1 MVDYHVHT
9 TFSDGEKTPEEV
21 INLAVSLGIEKLA
34 ITDHFDAFDPGL
46 SRDQKTTGEL
56 LRHFDKIRN
65 LAAGSSIT
73 VYCGIETC
81 TDESGHLRV
90 ERECKSACDIIITSP
105 HYIEGSYP
113 FRRGEYFCDAYWQA
127 YKKKLLL
134 MAEGEGDVLG
144 HPEGYLPIGPMLGE
158 GTTYEG
164 RQEICRKISES
175 YFDPP
180 FIQELGK
187 RLKKSGKAYELHGAT
202 KTPREWVVEALAKQG
217 VLFSPGSDTHNVNI
231 LGKNERAMEL
241 VKKYNLHLYEPG
253 RGCTSRNNNR

>member
-1 MVDYHVHT
+1 MIDYHVHT

-21 INLAVSLGIEKLA
+21 ISLAVSLGIEKLA
-34 ITDHFDAFDPGL
+34 ITDHFDVFDPGL
-46 SRDQKTTGEL
+46 SGKHKTAGEL
-56 LRHFDKIRN
+56 FRHFDAIKS
-65 LAAGSSIT
+65 AAEGKPIT
-73 VYCGIETC
+73 VCCGVETC
-81 TDESGHLRV
+81 TDEYGSLRMD
-90 ERECKSACDIIITSP
+90 RECIAACDLIITSP

-113 FRRGEYFCDAYWQA
+113 FQRGEYFCDAYWQA

-164 RQEICRKISES
+164 RQEICRRISES
-175 YFDPP
+175 YFDLP
-180 FIQELGK
+180 FIRELGK

-202 KTPREWVVEALAKQG
+202 NTPREWVVEALAEQG
-217 VLFSPGSDTHNVNI
+217 ILFSSGSDAHAVNI

-241 VKKYNLHLYEPG
+241 AEKYNLRLYEPG
-253 RGCTSRNNNR
+253 SGHTGR